1 MRCAKEIRKSM
12 KSVVRA
18 RQIEGLG
25 QIRNEVPFEGA
36 ELWGTAGLFLPM
48 TDRVPQTQLRLQ
60 NCWLDPVPALVAGI
74 NAGARDFSIQ

>member
-1 MRCAKEIRKSM
+1 MKCAKEIRESTKRIA
-12 KSVVRA
+12 RA
-18 RQIEGLG
+18 RQIEGFG
-25 QIRNEVPFEGA
+25 QIRNEVPFERA
-36 ELWGTAGLFLPM
+36 ELRGTAGLFLPM